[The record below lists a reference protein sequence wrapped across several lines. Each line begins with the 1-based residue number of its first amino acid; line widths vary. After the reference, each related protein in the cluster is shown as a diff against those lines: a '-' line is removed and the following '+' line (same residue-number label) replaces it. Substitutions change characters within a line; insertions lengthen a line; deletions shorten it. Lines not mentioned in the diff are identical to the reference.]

1 MNENFELLFSQ
12 ESYNDL
18 DTIQDFYFPI
28 SKELVKDVQHEIL
41 TYLEIVKERPFTYQ
55 KRYKDI
61 RACFTPR
68 FHFGI
73 YYFIDETEKIILV
86 IGIINTKEDVQKI
99 KNRYKK

>member
-1 MNENFELLFSQ
+1 MNEEFELLFSQ

-28 SKELVKDVQHEIL
+28 SEELVKDVQDEIL
-41 TYLEIVKERPFTYQ
+41 RYLEIVKERPFTYQ
-55 KRYKDI
+55 KRHKNI

-73 YYFIDETEKIILV
+73 YFSVDEIEKIIFV
-86 IGIINTKEDVQKI
+86 IGIINTKEDLQKI
-99 KNRYKK
+99 KNRNNN